1 MVYIIFIIISIFFIV
16 ISNQQISFL
25 IQKVKSSLQ
34 TLVFL
39 NTWMKLARSVHP
51 YKELV
56 RTCQDPFFHLSFNSL
71 PLFYPECI
79 AGEPYG
85 ELSDIWSFGIT
96 LYYCATGHF
105 PYNLPGIFYC
115 ILLTIS
121 FPRLLGTLLFN
132 S

>member
-16 ISNQQISFL
+16 ISNQRIFSS
-25 IQKVKSSLQ
+25 IPKVKSNSQ
-34 TLVFL
+34 TSVSL
-39 NTWMKLARSVHP
+39 NTWMKQERSVHP

-56 RTCQDPFFHLSFNSL
+56 RTCQYPFFHLSFNSL

-105 PYNLPGIFYC
+105 PYRLPGIFFY
-115 ILLTIS
+115 LLFTTS
-121 FPRLLGTLLFN
+121 FPRLLGTLFFN